1 MKQEIKSKLREIGY
15 TGKTDLETI
24 LEALPKVI
32 RIKEK
37 NYHFWT
43 TYSGS
48 SDCWIMGYVCG
59 IERNLNFEEYNE
71 GDESLADTAARL
83 LIALA
88 EQKIINFK

>member
-24 LEALPKVI
+24 LEALPTSVEGMVFGL
-32 RIKEK
+32 EK
-37 NYHFWT
+37 T
-43 TYSGS
+43 M
-48 SDCWIMGYVCG
+48 IGYG
-59 IERNLNFEEYNE
+59 NTKTFKIYEEAGN
-71 GDESLADTAARL
+71 ESLADTAARL